1 MNVPTSLEVS
11 SSKIF
16 RGELDKHVTTSAGRL
31 EVRFAQ
37 DHDDVVAAQALRFR
51 VFFEEMQALADP
63 IAQMNRRDIDLFDD
77 VCEHLLVV
85 DHDRPPNEAV
95 VGTYRLLREDVAARC
110 GGFYSSAEYDL
121 APLTRGPWRPGGLL
135 ELGRSCVDPAYRT
148 HTTIQLLWRGIARYL
163 DVFNIDLMFGCA
175 SFPGRNP
182 LNHQIGLS
190 YLHEN
195 HLAPINY
202 RVHAVAGQH
211 VPMSTISSKAYS
223 MREAFRSLPPLIKAY
238 LRLGAFIGD
247 GAVIDQTFGT
257 TDVLIILPVN
267 RIATRYLNHLS
278 RNTI

>member
-1 MNVPTSLEVS
+1 
-11 SSKIF
+11 
-16 RGELDKHVTTSAGRL
+16 
-31 EVRFAQ
+31 
-37 DHDDVVAAQALRFR
+37 
-51 VFFEEMQALADP
+51 
-63 IAQMNRRDIDLFDD
+63 
-77 VCEHLLVV
+77 
-85 DHDRPPNEAV
+85 
-95 VGTYRLLREDVAARC
+95 
-110 GGFYSSAEYDL
+110 
-121 APLTRGPWRPGGLL
+121 
-135 ELGRSCVDPAYRT
+135 
-148 HTTIQLLWRGIARYL
+148 
-163 DVFNIDLMFGCA
+163 MFGCA

-182 LNHQIGLS
+182 LNYQIGLS

-211 VPMSTISSKAYS
+211 VPMSMISSKAYS
-223 MREAFRSLPPLIKAY
+223 AREAFRSLPPLIKAY